1 MKMFKNSI
9 EIVVLFLT
17 KYFWYDKINL
27 KFLNKG
33 CHNMK
38 YKRYFISLVLILA
51 MVSIAEIT
59 GEREIIFPEV
69 AALVVG
75 SWVLEKQP
83 WKVSKVGLVVLM
95 TLCSIVGILI
105 VRYVNLGLTMEV
117 LIGLVFTGLILKL
130 SKTTLVPI
138 ISACILPIVLRTET
152 WVYPISVFIL
162 TILIVSIKYFIED
175 YGVSEVREEFKE
187 EIAKLERNTS
197 LRKKEFIRL
206 FKIFITVGILTYFSV
221 KFNITLLIAPPLIVA
236 FIELTNEHC
245 KFRQRSKSL
254 LLLFI
259 VVAILGFIFRS
270 GFNEYLGLPLWL
282 CTIFLLISLF
292 ICLEIFNMYFPPVA
306 AIAVLPMLLTSKQ
319 VMFYPFQ
326 IAIGCLIFIT
336 IAMIFFREEKCIVD
350 TFKN

>member
-1 MKMFKNSI
+1 MRKIKVNGIIFLISLI
-9 EIVVLFLT
+9 SCLFLGGNT
-17 KYFWYDKINL
+17 ALAKENPNTIEFLSYDEEILILRSNGETVLISEGDNVEGIIEGINKENL
-27 KFLNKG
+27 K
-33 CHNMK
+33 
-38 YKRYFISLVLILA
+38 
-51 MVSIAEIT
+51 EIDL
-59 GEREIIFPEV
+59 F
-69 AALVVG
+69 
-75 SWVLEKQP
+75 
-83 WKVSKVGLVVLM
+83 
-95 TLCSIVGILI
+95 
-105 VRYVNLGLTMEV
+105 
-117 LIGLVFTGLILKL
+117 
-130 SKTTLVPI
+130 
-138 ISACILPIVLRTET
+138 VLRSMEEET
-152 WVYPISVFIL
+152 DELIKTFINKSSVKKIL
-162 TILIVSIKYFIED
+162 LPTLN
-175 YGVSEVREEFKE
+175 GVSEEVREEFKE

-254 LLLFI
+254 LFLFI
-259 VVAILGFIFRS
+259 VVAILGFIFRI
-270 GFNEYLGLPLWL
+270 GFNEYLGMPLWL

-326 IAIGCLIFIT
+326 IAIGCFIFIT

>member
-1 MKMFKNSI
+1 
-9 EIVVLFLT
+9 
-17 KYFWYDKINL
+17 
-27 KFLNKG
+27 
-33 CHNMK
+33 MK

-83 WKVSKVGLVVLM
+83 WKVSKLGLVCLM
-95 TLCSIVGILI
+95 TLCSIVGVLI
-105 VRYVNLGLTMEV
+105 VRYVNLELTMEV

-254 LLLFI
+254 LFLFI
-259 VVAILGFIFRS
+259 VVAILGFIFRI

-326 IAIGCLIFIT
+326 IAIGCFIFIT

>member
-1 MKMFKNSI
+1 
-9 EIVVLFLT
+9 
-17 KYFWYDKINL
+17 
-27 KFLNKG
+27 
-33 CHNMK
+33 
-38 YKRYFISLVLILA
+38 

-83 WKVSKVGLVVLM
+83 WKVSKLGLVCLM
-95 TLCSIVGILI
+95 TLCSIVGVLI
-105 VRYVNLGLTMEV
+105 VRYVNLGLTIEV

-254 LLLFI
+254 LFLFI
-259 VVAILGFIFRS
+259 VVAILGFIFRI

-326 IAIGCLIFIT
+326 IAIGCFIFIT

>member
-1 MKMFKNSI
+1 MKMFKSSI

-83 WKVSKVGLVVLM
+83 WKVSKLGLVCLM
-95 TLCSIVGILI
+95 TLCSIVGVLI
-105 VRYVNLGLTMEV
+105 VRYVNLGLTIEV

-175 YGVSEVREEFKE
+175 YGVSEEVREELKE
-187 EIAKLERNTS
+187 EITKLERNTS
-197 LRKKEFIRL
+197 LRKKKEFIRL
-206 FKIFITVGILTYFSV
+206 LKIFITVGI
-221 KFNITLLIAPPLIVA
+221 FNI
-236 FIELTNEHC
+236 
-245 KFRQRSKSL
+245 
-254 LLLFI
+254 
-259 VVAILGFIFRS
+259 
-270 GFNEYLGLPLWL
+270 
-282 CTIFLLISLF
+282 
-292 ICLEIFNMYFPPVA
+292 
-306 AIAVLPMLLTSKQ
+306 
-319 VMFYPFQ
+319 
-326 IAIGCLIFIT
+326 
-336 IAMIFFREEKCIVD
+336 FFC
-350 TFKN
+350 

>member
-1 MKMFKNSI
+1 
-9 EIVVLFLT
+9 
-17 KYFWYDKINL
+17 
-27 KFLNKG
+27 
-33 CHNMK
+33 MK

-83 WKVSKVGLVVLM
+83 WKVSKLGLVGLM
-95 TLCSIVGILI
+95 TLCSIVGVFI
-105 VRYVNLGLTMEV
+105 VRYVNLGLTIEV

-187 EIAKLERNTS
+187 EITKLERNTS

-206 FKIFITVGILTYFSV
+206 LKIFITVGILTYFSV

-259 VVAILGFIFRS
+259 VVAILGFIFRI

-326 IAIGCLIFIT
+326 IAIGCFIFIT

-350 TFKN
+350 NFKN

>member
-1 MKMFKNSI
+1 
-9 EIVVLFLT
+9 
-17 KYFWYDKINL
+17 
-27 KFLNKG
+27 
-33 CHNMK
+33 MK

-83 WKVSKVGLVVLM
+83 WKVSKVGLVGLM
-95 TLCSIVGILI
+95 TLCSIVGVLI

-254 LLLFI
+254 LFLFI
-259 VVAILGFIFRS
+259 VVAILGFIFRI

-326 IAIGCLIFIT
+326 IAIGCFIFIT

>member
-1 MKMFKNSI
+1 
-9 EIVVLFLT
+9 
-17 KYFWYDKINL
+17 
-27 KFLNKG
+27 
-33 CHNMK
+33 MK

-83 WKVSKVGLVVLM
+83 WKVSKLGLVGLM
-95 TLCSIVGILI
+95 TLCSIVGVFI
-105 VRYVNLGLTMEV
+105 VRYVNLGLTIEV

-175 YGVSEVREEFKE
+175 YGVREELKE
-187 EIAKLERNTS
+187 EITKLERNTS

-254 LLLFI
+254 LFLFI
-259 VVAILGFIFRS
+259 VVAILGFIFRI
-270 GFNEYLGLPLWL
+270 GFNEYLGMPLWL

-292 ICLEIFNMYFPPVA
+292 ICFEIFNMYFPPVA

-336 IAMIFFREEKCIVD
+336 IAMIFFKEEKCIVD

>member
-1 MKMFKNSI
+1 
-9 EIVVLFLT
+9 
-17 KYFWYDKINL
+17 
-27 KFLNKG
+27 
-33 CHNMK
+33 MK

-83 WKVSKVGLVVLM
+83 WKVSKLGLVVLM
-95 TLCSIVGILI
+95 TLCSIVGVFI
-105 VRYVNLGLTMEV
+105 VRYVNLGLTIEV

-162 TILIVSIKYFIED
+162 TILITSIKYFIED

-206 FKIFITVGILTYFSV
+206 LKIFITVGILTYFSV

-259 VVAILGFIFRS
+259 VVAILGFIFRI

-326 IAIGCLIFIT
+326 IAIGCFIFIT

>member
-33 CHNMK
+33 CRNMK

-83 WKVSKVGLVVLM
+83 WKVSKLGLVGLM
-95 TLCSIVGILI
+95 TLCSIVGVLI
-105 VRYVNLGLTMEV
+105 VRYVNLELTMEV

-254 LLLFI
+254 LFLFI
-259 VVAILGFIFRS
+259 VVAILGFIFRI

-306 AIAVLPMLLTSKQ
+306 AISKQ

-326 IAIGCLIFIT
+326 IAIGCFIFIT

>member
-1 MKMFKNSI
+1 
-9 EIVVLFLT
+9 
-17 KYFWYDKINL
+17 
-27 KFLNKG
+27 
-33 CHNMK
+33 MK

-83 WKVSKVGLVVLM
+83 WKVSKVGLVGLM
-95 TLCSIVGILI
+95 TLCSIVGVFI

-254 LLLFI
+254 LFLFI
-259 VVAILGFIFRS
+259 VVAILGFIFRI

-326 IAIGCLIFIT
+326 IAIGCFIFIT

>member
-1 MKMFKNSI
+1 
-9 EIVVLFLT
+9 
-17 KYFWYDKINL
+17 
-27 KFLNKG
+27 
-33 CHNMK
+33 
-38 YKRYFISLVLILA
+38 

-83 WKVSKVGLVVLM
+83 WKVSKLGLVGLM
-95 TLCSIVGILI
+95 TLCSIVGVFI

-254 LLLFI
+254 LFLFI
-259 VVAILGFIFRS
+259 VVAILGFIFRI

-326 IAIGCLIFIT
+326 IAIGCFIFIT

>member
-1 MKMFKNSI
+1 
-9 EIVVLFLT
+9 
-17 KYFWYDKINL
+17 
-27 KFLNKG
+27 
-33 CHNMK
+33 MK

-83 WKVSKVGLVVLM
+83 WKVSKVGLVGLM
-95 TLCSIVGILI
+95 TLCSIVGVLI

-254 LLLFI
+254 LFLFI
-259 VVAILGFIFRS
+259 VVAILGFIFRI

-292 ICLEIFNMYFPPVA
+292 ICFEIFNMYFPPVA

-336 IAMIFFREEKCIVD
+336 IAMIFFKEEKCIVD